1 MAPIERYVA
10 LDVHKHYVMV
20 AAIDAAQ
27 QVVLTPRKLSLERF
41 AAWAPEHLSMSDQV
55 VLEAT
60 TNAWTLYDQ
69 LAPLVQ
75 EVKIAHPLLVKL
87 ISSARVKTDTRDTL
101 HLARLLAAGLIPAVW
116 VPPAPVREL
125 RVLVAHRQRLV
136 RQRTQSANRLHSVL
150 HAHQIPPPAGRLG
163 AAGQQ
168 TWWEQLE
175 LPTSERLRVVQDLT
189 LLQTVERLIV
199 TVDAELTRLSTQDPW
214 KELAPFLMH
223 LPGFAVV
230 TSMTLLAASGDIT
243 RFPSARKLVGYS
255 GLGASVHA
263 SGQTYRTGP
272 ITMQGRRELRTVLVE
287 AAWSAV
293 EHHPYWKAAF
303 ERLVPALG
311 KGKAIVAI
319 ARKLLVVVW
328 HVLTHR
334 VADWHA
340 DRPMVTRKL
349 QRWGASHGLA
359 AQSGLSSGA
368 FARQI
373 LDRLGMAASAE
384 QVAHGAEGGESPL
397 LTAASG
403 GS

>member
-1 MAPIERYVA
+1 MAPVERFVA

-27 QVVLTPRKLSLERF
+27 QMVLTPRKLSLERF
-41 AAWAPEHLSMSDQV
+41 AQWAPEHLRPTDQV

-101 HLARLLAAGLIPAVW
+101 HLARLLAAGLIPTVW

-125 RVLVAHRQRLV
+125 RLLVAHRQRLV
-136 RQRTQSANRLHSVL
+136 RQRTQAANRLHSVL
-150 HAHQIPPPAGRLG
+150 HAHQIAPPPGRLG
-163 AAGQQ
+163 TAGQE
-168 TWWEQLE
+168 TWWDQL
-175 LPTSERLRVVQDLT
+175 LLSPMERLRVQQELT
-189 LLQTVERLIV
+189 LLQAAEHLIEA
-199 TVDAELTRLSTQDPW
+199 VDAELARLSTQDPW
-214 KELAPFLMH
+214 KEHAPFLMQ

-230 TSMTLLAASGDIT
+230 TSMTVLAAIGDIT
-243 RFPSARKLVGYS
+243 RFPSAKKLVGYS

-263 SGQTYRTGP
+263 SGQTHHTGP
-272 ITMQGRRELRTVLVE
+272 ITKQGRRELRTVLVE

-293 EHHPYWKAAF
+293 DHHPYWHAVF
-303 ERLVPALG
+303 ERLVPLLG

-328 HVLTHR
+328 HVLTHQA
-334 VADWHA
+334 ADRHA

-359 AQSGLSSGA
+359 TSAGLSCGT
-368 FARQI
+368 FALQV
-373 LDRLGMAASAE
+373 LDRLGLGDGE
-384 QVAHGAEGGESPL
+384 TLVAHAGAG
-397 LTAASG
+397 T
-403 GS
+403 